1 MTGRIRTGRGLAHS
15 VGGGLARTALEG
27 VRARLSTIAK
37 LRHFAKYANPG
48 SMLAGDPP
56 TGGIS
61 ASLSASS
68 AIFHRRDGEDYTS
81 TGRSRILVG
90 RSCAVL
96 RPAPARNRTRGGADG
111 HGASP
116 SPGSPFKSQVFGA
129 GPILTYTIGEP
140 TNPLTVIVKY
150 YKEFEARN
158 TFEGEIFDAGVT
170 FKF

>member
-1 MTGRIRTGRGLAHS
+1 MTRGDSELAAALRILSAQGWFSGRSKAI
-15 VGGGLARTALEG
+15 
-27 VRARLSTIAK
+27 RARLSAIAK
-37 LRHFAKYANPG
+37 LRSFAKNERIY
-48 SMLAGDPP
+48 LAGDPP
-56 TGGIS
+56 NGIFGLVS
-61 ASLSASS
+61 GSLNISYSQG
-68 AIFHRRDGEDYTS
+68 DGEDYTS